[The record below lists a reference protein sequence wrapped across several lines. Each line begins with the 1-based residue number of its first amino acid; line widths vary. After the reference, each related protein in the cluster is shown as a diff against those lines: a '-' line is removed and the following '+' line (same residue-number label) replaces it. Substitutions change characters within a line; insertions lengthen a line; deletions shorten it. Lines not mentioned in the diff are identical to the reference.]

1 VSAYNQACARVC
13 AIRIGRYTTF
23 ENVAGQE
30 KFYNLL
36 STKYITIVARLH
48 TVLMYMYCPPHET
61 LMDTFYTVAVA
72 SDSPLKAG
80 YVSCKP
86 RSVWLSRRGLDSVS
100 PTNSFEGI
108 KIAYFSNEIRVS
120 ENIFCILYTLSCR

>member
-1 VSAYNQACARVC
+1 MSAYNQACARVC

-48 TVLMYMYCPPHET
+48 TVLTYIYCPPHET

-80 YVSCKP
+80 
-86 RSVWLSRRGLDSVS
+86 GLRLLQAPVGLAL
-100 PTNSFEGI
+100 PPGLGLFL
-108 KIAYFSNEIRVS
+108 AYQLFVRCQPHNLLL
-120 ENIFCILYTLSCR
+120 N